1 MNRDDIISM
10 ALKAGI
16 LVATS
21 LAVIVM
27 VLLVTAGVVVLF
39 TDLFPNSFVRKEH
52 PTDARFRAACM
63 QVNGNAVWNGR
74 HWECLK

>member
-1 MNRDDIISM
+1 MTPERLNPFT
-10 ALKAGI
+10 G
-16 LVATS
+16 

-39 TDLFPNSFVRKEH
+39 TNLFPNSFARKEH
-52 PTDARFRAACM
+52 PTDAQFRAACM
-63 QVNGNAVWNGR
+63 QVNGKAVWNGR